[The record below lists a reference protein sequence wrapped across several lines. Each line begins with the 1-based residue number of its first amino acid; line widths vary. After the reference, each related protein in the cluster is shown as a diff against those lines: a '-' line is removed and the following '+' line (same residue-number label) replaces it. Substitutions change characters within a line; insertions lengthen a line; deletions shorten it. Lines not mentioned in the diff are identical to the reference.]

1 MTLFCFPWQHMQGL
15 GPCPLHRESLAGV
28 PDPHSLV
35 TVGGVFPEAD
45 ELLNI
50 WVEGPQATVMAFESF
65 VGKRS
70 HLINSELGI
79 SEYEANKKYD
89 FQNYDYYQVTVSH
102 D

>member
-1 MTLFCFPWQHMQGL
+1 M
-15 GPCPLHRESLAGV
+15 

-35 TVGGVFPEAD
+35 TVGGVFPKAG

-65 VGKRS
+65 AGKRS

-79 SEYEANKKYD
+79 SEYEANKKSD

>member
-1 MTLFCFPWQHMQGL
+1 MTLFYFPWQHMQGL
-15 GPCPLHRESLAGV
+15 GPCPLHRESLAEV

-35 TVGGVFPEAD
+35 TVGGVFPKAG

-65 VGKRS
+65 AGKRS

-79 SEYEANKKYD
+79 SEYEANKKSD